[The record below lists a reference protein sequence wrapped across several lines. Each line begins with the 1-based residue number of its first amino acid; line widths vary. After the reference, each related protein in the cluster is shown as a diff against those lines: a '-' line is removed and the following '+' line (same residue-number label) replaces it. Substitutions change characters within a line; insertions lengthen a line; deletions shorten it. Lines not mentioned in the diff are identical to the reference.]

1 MKTRNTCIN
10 EVPPIKDR
18 WNFKAQMQM
27 AETIAILLVFF
38 IILGLSLMFYGGFQ
52 AGSLREAGR
61 EQFERESIRVA
72 LLVSHLPEVT
82 CSDNNIITENCID
95 RVKLEALSVRADPKR
110 GSEEVFLFYQKDFR
124 SSMVKI
130 EQVFPPIAGQMP
142 FLLYN
147 QTLENF
153 TEMIPTFIPLTIRDP
168 LKPAGFQNSF
178 GLLTVE
184 VYR

>member
-1 MKTRNTCIN
+1 
-10 EVPPIKDR
+10 
-18 WNFKAQMQM
+18 M

-38 IILGLSLMFYGGFQ
+38 IILGLSLLFYGSFQ

-61 EQFERESIRVA
+61 EQFEKETIRIA
-72 LLVSHLPEVT
+72 LLVSHLPEVA
-82 CSDNNIITENCID
+82 CSDNGIITENCVD
-95 RVKLEALSVRADPKR
+95 RVKLEALSARADPKR
-110 GSEEVFLFYQKDFR
+110 GSENVFLFYQKDFR

-130 EQVFPPIAGQMP
+130 ENVFPPVAGQKP

-147 QTLENF
+147 QTPANF
-153 TEMIPTFIPLTIRDP
+153 TEMIPTFIPITIRDP
-168 LKPAGFQNSF
+168 LKPAAFQNSF